1 MQDQHHGASPAAFR
15 GNQLSFLSR
24 IFGGKQP
31 REAYRALYN
40 AIVNG
45 GRDTA
50 WYLEGQVPDTIDGR
64 FDMISS
70 VLALVL
76 VRLEADEPQTRTASV
91 LLAEL
96 FIEDMDRSIRELG
109 TGDVVVGK
117 RIGKMMGMLGGRIGA
132 FRSAIEQDEDFT
144 APVIRNVFR
153 DAPPSPEAV
162 AFVSSRLRGFYTS
175 LEATDVAAILRGELP
190 SA

>member
-1 MQDQHHGASPAAFR
+1 MAQARQLFR

-31 REAYRALYN
+31 REAYRPLYS

-70 VLALVL
+70 MLALVL

-117 RIGKMMGMLGGRIGA
+117 RIGKMMGLLGGRIGA

-175 LEATDVAAILRGELP
+175 LEATDVGSILRGELP

>member
-1 MQDQHHGASPAAFR
+1 MQDQHHGASPAVFR

-31 REAYRALYN
+31 REAYRPLYN
-40 AIVNG
+40 ATVNK
-45 GRDTA
+45 GRDPA

-64 FDMISS
+64 FDMICS

-76 VRLEADEPQTRTASV
+76 IRLEADEPLTRTPSV

-96 FIEDMDRSIRELG
+96 FIEDMEGSIRELG

-117 RIGKMMGMLGGRIGA
+117 RIGKMMGALGGRIGA
-132 FRSAIEQDEDFT
+132 FRSAIERDEDFT
-144 APVIRNVFR
+144 APVTRNIFR
-153 DAPPSPEAV
+153 DAPPAPEAV
-162 AFVSSRLRGFYTS
+162 AFVSSRLRSFYTN
-175 LEATDVAAILRGELP
+175 LEAMDAAAILKGELP
-190 SA
+190 AA

>member
-31 REAYRALYN
+31 REAYRPLYN

-45 GRDTA
+45 GRDPA

-70 VLALVL
+70 MLALVL
-76 VRLEADEPQTRTASV
+76 VRLEADEPLTRTASV
-91 LLAEL
+91 LLTEI
-96 FIEDMDRSIRELG
+96 FIQDMDGSIRELG

-117 RIGKMMGMLGGRIGA
+117 RIGKMMGSLGGRIGA
-132 FRSAIEQDEDFT
+132 FRAAIEQDEDFT
-144 APVIRNVFR
+144 APVIRNIFR

-162 AFVSSRLRGFYTS
+162 AFVSSRLRSFYTS
-175 LEATDVAAILRGELP
+175 LEATDVAVILKGEP
-190 SA
+190 PA